1 MTSTYNKKF
10 LDVDGQLDRLRDRGL
25 VFEDRELA
33 YRELQAIGYYRL
45 SGYWYPFRQKP
56 KDPGEPR
63 PSEFVE
69 GSTLKEVLEIYRF
82 DERLRVEILHAL
94 SHIEVAMRFR
104 IGHLLGR
111 RGPFAHNE
119 ATELNSGWTTAQE
132 RTGSGPN
139 CSEDC
144 VWSTSDHENWM
155 RKQQR
160 NEEISNE
167 AFIAHFDANYGKP
180 LPVWTAT
187 EVMSFGDLT
196 RLFSGMTQRDRQQVA
211 ADFDLCQD
219 DGNGDA
225 GALSNWLEHLR
236 QTRNFC
242 AHHARLWNRNH
253 TAPLSIPPTVK
264 EMAHMKGTKEDEVD
278 GALPISRPVR
288 RIYGSLVLITYLLAR
303 INHSNETRDR
313 IRALIEAFAAKQTTR
328 LSDMG
333 FPDGWEAEEIWQADY
348 ARDEELASRAYL
360 LRGVEL
366 LYTADAA
373 ARLWHKANHKER
385 PSRLGYYRR
394 NGAALSVPGVE
405 AHRYPAFQFDAA
417 TGDLHPLVIIANR
430 RLLKGKAGSVE
441 ERWAA
446 LKWWGAPC
454 NVLPGS
460 LSPRRSLESDA
471 LTREVIDALLPPLD
485 DE

>member
-1 MTSTYNKKF
+1 MTSTYDKPF

-25 VFEDRELA
+25 VFEDREFA

-45 SGYWYPFRQKP
+45 SGYWYPFRQRP
-56 KDPGEPR
+56 KAPGEQR

-69 GSTLKEVLEIYRF
+69 GATLKEVLEIYRF
-82 DERLRVEILHAL
+82 DERLRIEILHAL

-119 ATELNSGWTTAQE
+119 AAELDSGWTTSEE
-132 RTGSGPN
+132 RKGNGPN
-139 CSEDC
+139 CSADC
-144 VWSTSDHENWM
+144 TWSASGHEEWM
-155 RKQQR
+155 RKQER
-160 NEEISNE
+160 NEEVSNE
-167 AFIAHFDANYGKP
+167 AFIAHFDSNYGKP

-187 EVMSFGDLT
+187 EVMSFGDLN
-196 RLFSGMTQRDRQQVA
+196 RLFSGMTQRDRQQIAV
-211 ADFDLCQD
+211 DFDLCQE

-242 AHHARLWNRNH
+242 AHHGRLWNRNH
-253 TAPLSIPPTVK
+253 TAPLSMPFTVK
-264 EMAHMKGTKEDEVD
+264 EMAHMRGDGAS
-278 GALPISRPVR
+278 GALPVSRPAS

-313 IRALIEAFAAKQTTR
+313 IRALIEAFAAERTTR

-333 FPDGWEAEEIWQADY
+333 FPDGWESEEIWQVDY
-348 ARDEELASRAYL
+348 ARDEELAARAYL

-366 LYTADAA
+366 LYASDAA
-373 ARLWHKANHKER
+373 ARLWHKEGHKER
-385 PSRLGYYRR
+385 SSRLGYYRK
-394 NGAALSVPGVE
+394 NGAVLSVPGVE
-405 AHRYPAFQFDAA
+405 AHRYPAFQFDAE
-417 TGDLHPLVIIANR
+417 TGDLFPLAVIANR
-430 RLLKGKAGSVE
+430 RLLQGRAGSE
-441 ERWAA
+441 KERWAA
-446 LKWWGAPC
+446 LKWWDAPC
-454 NVLPGS
+454 NLMPEN
-460 LSPRRSLESDA
+460 LSPRQGLESGA
-471 LTREVIDALLPPLD
+471 LKQEVLDALLARRD